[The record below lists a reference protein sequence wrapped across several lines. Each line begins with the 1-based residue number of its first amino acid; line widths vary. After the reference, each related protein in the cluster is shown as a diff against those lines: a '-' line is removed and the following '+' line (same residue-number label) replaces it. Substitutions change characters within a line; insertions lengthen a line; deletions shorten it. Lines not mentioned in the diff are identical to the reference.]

1 MAQVGTSDYQRIYRK
16 HWTMNQSQLSP
27 DFYTTYFSVLD
38 GAVKTAPTL
47 EKVIQTLYSASVRR
61 NGQKSIQFSFA
72 TKLLH
77 MVDQHLPI
85 YDSQVAEFYFFQVP
99 TGESEERLA
108 KLTRFY
114 EFLKAEYARVLKDGL
129 LDKSIQEVRHSFP
142 NSKLTDEK
150 IIDSLIWAFIN
161 LLHKGQITYR

>member
-1 MAQVGTSDYQRIYRK
+1 
-16 HWTMNQSQLSP
+16 
-27 DFYTTYFSVLD
+27 
-38 GAVKTAPTL
+38 
-47 EKVIQTLYSASVRR
+47 
-61 NGQKSIQFSFA
+61 
-72 TKLLH
+72 
-77 MVDQHLPI
+77 
-85 YDSQVAEFYFFQVP
+85 VP